1 MRQRAKP
8 LGIIIGWPGQQVRS
22 NRVRPP
28 DELALTP
35 GGIQPLFACQDCT
48 FCRSVHRAGVCDFFH
63 VEPARQELVTLA
75 IGKTVSGTDF
85 SDRMG
90 WTGQFPECAQSAT
103 RFDSPPVR
111 KRDLG
116 TVKGDSL
123 SAPRATEK
131 RVCSAWDLAQGG
143 FFKFTYSGRQLS

>member
-1 MRQRAKP
+1 MRCVIEADETLGSPLRYFAFVPSMIGSTRLNLSDLTIFSTKQRTKTVGRSP
-8 LGIIIGWPGQQVRS
+8 TVLVRGEWELG
-22 NRVRPP
+22 
-28 DELALTP
+28 
-35 GGIQPLFACQDCT
+35 
-48 FCRSVHRAGVCDFFH
+48 
-63 VEPARQELVTLA
+63 TLA

-131 RVCSAWDLAQGG
+131 RVCSAWNLAQGG